1 MGNQNNAN
9 VFGVQSRHYEPK
21 IKHRRKQSRVYS
33 PEEFLAMPMVQEFI
47 KNNPDQYF
55 VHDETGET
63 LFAQKLAELYASVN
77 NGKKL
82 KKALRRAFG
91 DKA

>member
-1 MGNQNNAN
+1 MGNQNNVN
-9 VFGVQSRHYEPK
+9 VFGTHSVHFEPRA
-21 IKHRRKQSRVYS
+21 KHRLCQSRVYS
-33 PEEFLAMPMVQEFI
+33 PEEFLAMPMVQDFI
-47 KNNPDQYF
+47 KNNPDQF
-55 VHDETGET
+55 FIHEETGET

-82 KKALRRAFG
+82 KKALRRSFG